1 MEPVVS
7 NRISL
12 TDEELRRYSRHL
24 ILSEVGREGQERL
37 KAARVALVGAGG
49 LGSPSAIY
57 LSAAGIGTIG
67 MVDFDRV
74 EEGNLQ
80 RQVLH
85 GSADVGRTKLQSAKE
100 KIAAIN
106 PNVQFI
112 PHEERLTSANALAIL
127 KDYDVVVDG
136 ADNFATRYL
145 VNDACVMLKKPN
157 VYASISRFEGMA
169 SVFAPHLGG
178 PCYRCWYPEPPP
190 PGRVPSCAEAG
201 VLGVLCGVMGSLQ
214 ALETVKLI
222 LGKGTPL
229 LGRLLRF
236 DALAM
241 VFREHR
247 IPRDPDCPLCGRNPT
262 ITMLQEVSAG
272 CPADEI
278 SVETLEEMRG
288 RGEDFILVDVRDPD
302 ETAVS
307 EIPGSVKIPLP
318 ELPRRLDL
326 LPRDRLV
333 VLYCQAGWR
342 SLRALNFLREH
353 GYTRL
358 KNLAGG
364 MAAWQQKKACKSKSD
379 PV

>member
-37 KAARVALVGAGG
+37 KAASVALVGAGG
-49 LGSPSAIY
+49 LGSPAAIY
-57 LSAAGIGTIG
+57 LSAVGIGTIG

-136 ADNFATRYL
+136 TDNFATRYL

-262 ITMLQEVSAG
+262 ITMLQEVLAG

-326 LPRDRLV
+326 LPRDRWV

-364 MAAWQQKKACKSKSD
+364 MAAWQQKKACKSKGD

>member
-37 KAARVALVGAGG
+37 KAASVALVGAGG
-49 LGSPSAIY
+49 LGSPAAIY
-57 LSAAGIGTIG
+57 LSAVGIGTIG

-136 ADNFATRYL
+136 TDNFATRYL

-262 ITMLQEVSAG
+262 ITMLQEVLAG

-288 RGEDFILVDVRDPD
+288 RGENFILVDVRDPN

-326 LPRDRLV
+326 LPRDRWV

-364 MAAWQQKKACKSKSD
+364 MAAWQQKKACKSKGD

>member
-37 KAARVALVGAGG
+37 KAASVALVGAGG
-49 LGSPSAIY
+49 LGSPAAIY
-57 LSAAGIGTIG
+57 LSAVGIGTIG

-136 ADNFATRYL
+136 TDNFATRYL

-201 VLGVLCGVMGSLQ
+201 VLGVVCGVMGSLQ

-262 ITMLQEVSAG
+262 ITMLQEVLAG

-288 RGEDFILVDVRDPD
+288 RGENFILVDVRDPN

-326 LPRDRLV
+326 LPRDRWV

-364 MAAWQQKKACKSKSD
+364 MAAWQQKKACKSKGD